1 MVAKL
6 IGELL
11 VEAKAL
17 TREKLE
23 EALRAPREPGKKL
36 GQLLLERGLVT
47 EAHLTQCLS
56 FQLGV
61 PWVSLYHIDFSR
73 QLLGRI
79 PRETADRHCLVPIYI
94 RHVKGMGDTL
104 YVAIE
109 DPMNQAAIAEAT
121 KTAGLPVRAMIA
133 SPSDIRSAIRVYY
146 PSPDGNEAV
155 QVPFGA
161 QPATVPEKPPLGG
174 QERKPEPPPLPPKR
188 AKMPSISEATPPPT
202 QTAKPVSRPP
212 GHAPAGP
219 PSKPPAAPTPPRPP
233 VSLDSASSLL
243 RENAPPEPSSSP
255 DLDGPKTDRP
265 PPPDDVDSPDATP
278 ELEAHNLTPGR
289 KARMVALTLLDGT
302 SLALPTRPRRK
313 SEPAPPGEF
322 SDQLTSRDLIAALRA
337 LSHGADVSEILGD
350 NVHWEAMFAAL
361 LSLLLKKGLLAD
373 WEFIDELRKI

>member
-1 MVAKL
+1 MAKL

-47 EAHLTQCLS
+47 EAHLTQSLS

-73 QLLGRI
+73 QLLSRI
-79 PRETADRHCLVPIYI
+79 PRETADKFCLVPIYV
-94 RHVKGMGDTL
+94 RHVKGHGDTL
-104 YVAIE
+104 YVATE
-109 DPMNQAAIAEAT
+109 DPNHQQALAEAS
-121 KTAGLPVRAMIA
+121 KAAGLPVRAMIA
-133 SPSDIRSAIRVYY
+133 SPTDIRSAIRVYY
-146 PSPDGNEAV
+146 PNPDGNEAL
-155 QVPFGA
+155 PIPLTA
-161 QPATVPEKPPLGG
+161 PATMPEKPTTP
-174 QERKPEPPPLPPKR
+174 ERKPEPPPLPPKR
-188 AKMPSISEATPPPT
+188 QKMPSISDATPAPA
-202 QTAKPVSRPP
+202 TAKPVSRPP
-212 GHAPAGP
+212 QPAGGAH
-219 PSKPPAAPTPPRPP
+219 PSKPPPAPPSALRTASPDAALASSNRDAPVPTPLESDPELNGPR
-233 VSLDSASSLL
+233 
-243 RENAPPEPSSSP
+243 
-255 DLDGPKTDRP
+255 TDRP
-265 PPPDDVDSPDATP
+265 PPSEEDHPDATP
-278 ELEAHNLTPGR
+278 EIEARELTPGR

-313 SEPAPPGEF
+313 SEPAPGFGGGLP
-322 SDQLTSRDLIAALRA
+322 DQLTSRDLIAALRA

-373 WEFIDELRKI
+373 WEFVEELRKI

>member
-1 MVAKL
+1 M
-6 IGELL
+6 
-11 VEAKAL
+11 EAKAL

-73 QLLGRI
+73 QLLSRI
-79 PRETADRHCLVPIYI
+79 PRETAERHCLVPIYV
-94 RHVKGMGDTL
+94 RHVKGAGDTL

-109 DPMNQAAIAEAT
+109 DPMNQGALAEAT
-121 KTAGLPVRAMIA
+121 RNAGLPVRAMIA

-146 PSPDGNEAV
+146 PSPDGNEAM
-155 QVPFGA
+155 PTPLGS
-161 QPATVPEKPPLGG
+161 PPTVPEKGGQAG

-188 AKMPSISEATPPPT
+188 AKMPSISDATPTPS
-202 QTAKPVSRPP
+202 AKPVSRPP
-212 GHAPAGP
+212 QPLQTAGQLGGPASRPLAP
-219 PSKPPAAPTPPRPP
+219 PTPPRPP
-233 VSLDSASSLL
+233 VSPDSASSLL
-243 RENAPPEPSSSP
+243 RENAPHEPTSSP
-255 DLDGPKTDRP
+255 ELHGPKTDRP
-265 PPPDDVDSPDATP
+265 PPSEGDGPDATP
-278 ELEAHNLTPGR
+278 ELEAREMSPGR

-302 SLALPTRPRRK
+302 SLALPTRPRRIK
-313 SEPAPPGEF
+313 TDPPMPGDL
-322 SDQLTSRDLIAALRA
+322 DQLTSRDLIAALRA
-337 LSHGADVSEILGD
+337 LSHGADVGEILGE

-373 WEFIDELRKI
+373 WEFIEELRKI